1 MNVSDFDY
9 DLPEELIAQV
19 PAPERRASRMLVM
32 SRTTGDCEVRKFA
45 EFAEYLHPTDCL
57 VLNDT
62 RVIMARIFGTKVP
75 TGGAVEAL
83 LTTPVRDGVWQ
94 AMLKPGRRLPLGSR
108 VAITGSDAEFEVTG
122 RNPAGTF
129 EITFSTTAV
138 FELLQRCGHM
148 PLPPYIRRSDDA
160 ADATRYQTVYNA
172 APGAVAAPTAG
183 LHFDE
188 EMLKQI
194 EAMGVAIIRLTLHVG
209 VGTFQPVAV
218 ERLEDHVM
226 HTEQYRLGTE
236 AAACINQRRTAGGRV
251 IAVGTTSVR
260 VLETCTTDDGGTQPA
275 TGTTGIFLY
284 PPYKPRSV
292 DVLLTNF
299 HLPRSTLLMLVSTF
313 ARREHVLAA
322 YQRAIAERMKFYS
335 YGDCMLLV

>member
-9 DLPEELIAQV
+9 ELPEELIAQV

-45 EFAEYLHPTDCL
+45 EFAEYLRPGDCL

-62 RVIMARIFGTKVP
+62 RVIPARIFGIKIP

-94 AMLKPGRRLPLGSR
+94 AMLKPGSRLPPGSR

-122 RNPAGTF
+122 RDTAGTF

-138 FELLQRCGHM
+138 PQLLQTCGHM
-148 PLPPYIRRSDDA
+148 PLPPYIRRTAAA
-160 ADATRYQTVYNA
+160 ADAIRYQTVYNA
-172 APGAVAAPTAG
+172 VPGAVAAPTAG

-188 EMLKQI
+188 TMLEQI
-194 EAMGVAIIRLTLHVG
+194 EAMGVAITRLTLHIG
-209 VGTFQPVAV
+209 IGTFQPVTV

-226 HTEQYRLGTE
+226 HTEQYELGAE
-236 AAACINQRRTAGGRV
+236 AAACINQRRAAGGRV

-260 VLETCTTDDGGTQPA
+260 VLETCTADDGDTQPGA
-275 TGTTGIFLY
+275 GATGIFLY
-284 PPYKPRSV
+284 PPYTPRSV

-313 ARREHVLAA
+313 AKHEHVWAA
-322 YQRAIAERMKFYS
+322 YQRAIVERMRFYS

>member
-9 DLPEELIAQV
+9 ELPEELIAQV
-19 PAPERRASRMLVM
+19 PTPERRASRMLVM
-32 SRTTGDCEVRKFA
+32 SRTTGDCEIRKFA
-45 EFAEYLHPTDCL
+45 EFAEYLRPDDCL

-62 RVIMARIFGTKVP
+62 RVIPARIFGKKIP

-94 AMLKPGRRLPLGSR
+94 AMLKPGSRLPPGSR

-122 RNPAGTF
+122 RDAAGTF

-138 FELLQRCGHM
+138 PELLQTCGHM
-148 PLPPYIRRSDDA
+148 PLPPYIRRTA
-160 ADATRYQTVYNA
+160 ATADAIRYQTVYNA
-172 APGAVAAPTAG
+172 VPGAVAAPTAG

-188 EMLKQI
+188 TMLEQI
-194 EAMGVAIIRLTLHVG
+194 EAMGVAIARLTLHVG
-209 VGTFQPVAV
+209 IGTFQPVAV

-226 HTEQYRLGTE
+226 HTEQYEFGAE
-236 AAACINQRRTAGGRV
+236 AAACINQRRAAGGRV

-260 VLETCTTDDGGTQPA
+260 VLETCTADDGDTQPGA
-275 TGTTGIFLY
+275 GAPGIFLY
-284 PPYKPRSV
+284 PPYTPRSV

-313 ARREHVLAA
+313 AKYEHVWAA
-322 YQRAIAERMKFYS
+322 YQRAIAERMRFYS